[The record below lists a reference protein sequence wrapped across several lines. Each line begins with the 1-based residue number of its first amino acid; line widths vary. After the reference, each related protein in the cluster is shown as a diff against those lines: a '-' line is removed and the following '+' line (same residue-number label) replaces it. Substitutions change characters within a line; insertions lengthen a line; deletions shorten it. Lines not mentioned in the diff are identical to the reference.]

1 MGEGAHQQ
9 GVLENVRRALG
20 RTATLAPVP
29 LNDFAPVRAES
40 NPQLILE
47 RFIHEVQLVRGSVH
61 ICAVRDLV
69 STILEIQPPSAGEI
83 AISGA
88 HFLSEQEV
96 EANLAAKGC
105 RIFNAAGILHHDLVA
120 RSADAAAGITA
131 VDYGLA
137 ETGTLAVSSDEPGA
151 LLVSLLPPVHIAVVR
166 QAQIYNSLDEVVG
179 GLSEQLS
186 LSQAGGRSVS
196 FITGPSRTS
205 DVELVLSIG
214 VHGPK
219 ELHVVILVD

>member
-1 MGEGAHQQ
+1 MIGEA
-9 GVLENVRRALG
+9 ENRLSVFEKVRRALG
-20 RTATLAPVP
+20 RTATVAPPP
-29 LNDFAPVRAES
+29 LDHFAPVRVES
-40 NPQLILE
+40 NPDLILE
-47 RFIHEVQLVRGSVH
+47 RFIHEVELVRGAVH
-61 ICAVRDLV
+61 SCQWRDLV
-69 STILEIQPPSAGEI
+69 STILEIRSSVAGEI

-88 HFLSEQEV
+88 AFLTELEI
-96 EANLAAKGC
+96 ERELAANGC
-105 RIFNAAGILHHDLVA
+105 ATFNAAGISHPELVA
-120 RSADAAAGITA
+120 RLATAAAGITA
-131 VDYGLA
+131 VDYALA

-166 QAQIYNSLDEVVG
+166 RSQIYSSLDEVIN

-186 LSQAGGRSVS
+186 LNQTGGRSVS

-219 ELHVVILVD
+219 ELHVILLD